1 MATTGTATEDAEGTH
16 GFLGSCSSAAR
27 SGGATRRGGA
37 GGKRGAAGGR
47 RLTAPE
53 GSGGGARFGRLSGP
67 GSVLATRFFFC
78 LFVLVFFF
86 LPLRAAER
94 AEICR
99 PFSFSFGS
107 RRSPPVT
114 ADADGRAREAPP
126 HLLSEGRAQ
135 PAASRPGTGWAP
147 RAGRGGQPRSLWP
160 GGRAAQAA
168 RAASRAEGGG
178 AVPE

>member
-16 GFLGSCSSAAR
+16 GFPGSCSSAAR
-27 SGGATRRGGA
+27 SGGAPRRGGA

-67 GSVLATRFFFC
+67 GSVLAPRFF
-78 LFVLVFFF
+78 LFVWLFWFFFF

-99 PFSFSFGS
+99 PFSFSGAAV
-107 RRSPPVT
+107 RPP
-114 ADADGRAREAPP
+114 
-126 HLLSEGRAQ
+126 
-135 PAASRPGTGWAP
+135 
-147 RAGRGGQPRSLWP
+147 
-160 GGRAAQAA
+160 
-168 RAASRAEGGG
+168 
-178 AVPE
+178 